1 MRDSLNELATL
12 FLKGGGL
19 MKALCLLLLFLTANF
34 AEAQLVGART
44 VVNAKGV
51 AAADVAVSSSA
62 VSVMDAAATRVA
74 GVIVNSG
81 TADMRCAPDG
91 TTLSAT
97 QGFLIVTG
105 ARLSLTTEARESW
118 KCIRTTANDTTAGVA
133 EVHR

>member
-1 MRDSLNELATL
+1 MGDSLNELATL

-19 MKALCLLLLFLTANF
+19 VKALFLLLLFLTANF
-34 AEAQLVGART
+34 AEAQLVGTRT

-62 VSVMDAAATRVA
+62 VSVMDANATRVA
-74 GVIVNSG
+74 GVIMNSG

-97 QGFLIVTG
+97 QGFLIVAG
-105 ARLSLTTEARESW
+105 ARFALATEASEGW
-118 KCIRTTANDTTAGVA
+118 KCIRTTGSDTTAGVA